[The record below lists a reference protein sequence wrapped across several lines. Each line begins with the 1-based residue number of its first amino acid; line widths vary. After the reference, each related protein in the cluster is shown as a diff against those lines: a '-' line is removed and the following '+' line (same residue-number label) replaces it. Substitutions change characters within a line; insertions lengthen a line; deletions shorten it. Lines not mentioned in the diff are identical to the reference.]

1 MNEARSTETVY
12 VGVIGGR
19 RCGGEIAEIAYRV
32 GAGIAEEGWILVC
45 GGMGGVMEQAC
56 RGAISRD
63 GITLG
68 ILPGNSRDTANP
80 YLSCSVVTGLGEARN
95 VLVVKSSRAIIA
107 VDGSY
112 GTLSEIALANAAGIP
127 VIGLHSWQVDAER
140 NAGQSLFAR
149 VVETPEE
156 AIRAVGS
163 LINESF

>member
-1 MNEARSTETVY
+1 MEMESTARSAY

-19 RCGGEIAEIAYRV
+19 RCSAAIAELAFQV
-32 GAGIAEEGWILVC
+32 GCGIAEQGWILVC

-56 RGAISRD
+56 RGARSRN

-68 ILPGNSRDTANP
+68 ILPGNSRHNANP

-95 VLVVKSSRAIIA
+95 VLVVKSSQAIIA

-127 VIGLHSWQVDAER
+127 VVGLRSWRLDAR
-140 NAGQSLFAR
+140 QNQGQGLFVR
-149 VVETPEE
+149 VAESPGE
-156 AIRAVGS
+156 AIEAVEALVTGAK
-163 LINESF
+163 

>member
-1 MNEARSTETVY
+1 MEVKSTAGSAY

-19 RCGGEIAEIAYRV
+19 RCSAATAELAFQV
-32 GAGIAEEGWILVC
+32 GCGIAEQGWILVC

-56 RGAISRD
+56 RGARSRN

-68 ILPGNSRDTANP
+68 ILPGDARHGANP

-95 VLVVKSSRAIIA
+95 VLVVKSAQAIIA

-127 VIGLHSWQVDAER
+127 VVGLRSWRIDPEQNR
-140 NAGQSLFAR
+140 GQDLFVR
-149 VVETPEE
+149 VVESPGE
-156 AIRAVGS
+156 AIEAVKTLITGS
-163 LINESF
+163 K

>member
-1 MNEARSTETVY
+1 MEVERTAKSAY

-19 RCGGEIAEIAYRV
+19 RCGAEIAELAFQV
-32 GAGIAEEGWILVC
+32 GRGIAEQGWILVC

-56 RGAISRD
+56 KGARSRN

-68 ILPGNSRDTANP
+68 ILPGNARHSANP

-95 VLVVKSSRAIIA
+95 VLVVKSSQVIIA

-127 VIGLHSWQVDAER
+127 VVGLRSWRLDPEQNR
-140 NAGQSLFAR
+140 GQGLFVR
-149 VVETPEE
+149 VVESPGE
-156 AIRAVGS
+156 AIQAARA
-163 LINESF
+163 LITELK